1 MKAKKFRYSLVK
13 NSIDFTLHDQFSIYG
28 KTKFSIKPNSP
39 SPAAFQAPRMSA
51 EKLNALMVSHTQLKD
66 NSTDAKM
73 VMVTSSGNIL
83 NTFNGDDYLPCND
96 IAHGNY
102 TVAAPPASK
111 EPPDDKT
118 DAEIITESISKDRPS
133 KPCSTS
139 TTARLDTFSPFS

>member
-1 MKAKKFRYSLVK
+1 MCVVTVPLEEPTAMPLGSQFDMVLGKAYLEDIEMKAKKFRFSLVK

-83 NTFNGDDYLPCND
+83 NTF
-96 IAHGNY
+96 
-102 TVAAPPASK
+102 
-111 EPPDDKT
+111 EW
-118 DAEIITESISKDRPS
+118 R
-133 KPCSTS
+133 
-139 TTARLDTFSPFS
+139 